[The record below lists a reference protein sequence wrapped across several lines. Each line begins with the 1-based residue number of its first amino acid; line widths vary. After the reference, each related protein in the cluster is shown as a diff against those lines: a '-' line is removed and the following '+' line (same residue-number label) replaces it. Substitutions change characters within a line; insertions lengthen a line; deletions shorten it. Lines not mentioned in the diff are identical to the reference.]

1 MNRPLN
7 REQWAKAV
15 AQRRSVGKSAPSFRE
30 AVGKRKAQSQ
40 PTLSSLSWQKRI
52 ELSREKGLG
61 GGRSRAL
68 VLAGKAGKRQRK
80 TGGMLKSNSRQGPDL
95 TEEQRK
101 SLPKTGHLVPKKG
114 INATGW
120 AYDHRSHLAKRH
132 QSLKASSGTEKK
144 GINAEKWHY
153 DHEKAMAD
161 AKKSAGKMGRANTS
175 VSAEK
180 KRTQAEAMAKHQ
192 PRQPKQPTQPQS
204 KAVAKPPS
212 PKRVK

>member
-1 MNRPLN
+1 VEGNP
-7 REQWAKAV
+7 
-15 AQRRSVGKSAPSFRE
+15 
-30 AVGKRKAQSQ
+30 
-40 PTLSSLSWQKRI
+40 PT
-52 ELSREKGLG
+52 
-61 GGRSRAL
+61 
-68 VLAGKAGKRQRK
+68 
-80 TGGMLKSNSRQGPDL
+80 
-95 TEEQRK
+95 
-101 SLPKTGHLVPKKG
+101 
-114 INATGW
+114 
-120 AYDHRSHLAKRH
+120 
-132 QSLKASSGTEKK
+132 KK

-180 KRTQAEAMAKHQ
+180 KRTQAESMAKHQ